1 MSVDISFIVITFFL
15 SFVVH
20 LWSTLVG
27 GGGAIIIPTLL
38 FLGFS
43 PQVAIATNRVGALS
57 SVFALF
63 QFHKQG
69 EVKWKIG
76 LWLAVFAGIGSA
88 IGSFFLLQLES
99 DVLERGIG
107 IIILLSLPMFLLK
120 PKAGLKEKKVK
131 LTKVRH
137 AGGGIMMFFLG
148 IIGGFFSATGVWFSY
163 VYIFYYGMTFLQT
176 AATRKI
182 AGMFIL
188 TFSLAILIPAGI
200 INWPVALSMFLG
212 GALGSWLSA
221 KYSAK
226 IGNTWIRYLFLL
238 VMFLMAV
245 NLLFF

>member
-1 MSVDISFIVITFFL
+1 MENFGLLVLTFFL

-38 FLGFS
+38 FLGFP
-43 PQVAIATNRVGALS
+43 PQVAIATNRVSALS

-63 QFHKQG
+63 EFHKHG

-76 LWLAVFAGIGSA
+76 LWLAGFAGVGGA
-88 IGSFFLLQLES
+88 IGSYFLLQLES
-99 DVLERGIG
+99 DVLERGIAV
-107 IIILLSLPMFLLK
+107 IILFSLPMFLLK
-120 PKAGLKEKKVK
+120 PKAGLKERKIK
-131 LTKVRH
+131 LTKIRH

-200 INWPVALSMFLG
+200 VNWPVALSMFLG
-212 GALGSWLSA
+212 GAMGSWLSA

-226 IGNTWIRYLFLL
+226 MGNTWIRYLFLV

-245 NLLFF
+245 NILLF